1 MHTEL
6 YISLVIGLTPSI
18 NAIVKTTCLVFS
30 LWLLARYDIIK
41 PTRR

>member
-1 MHTEL
+1 MRNEL
-6 YISLVIGLTPSI
+6 YISLVIGLAPSI
-18 NAIVKTTCLVFS
+18 NSIVKTTCLVLN